1 MKINP
6 NFAEEITETQAE
18 TNKVRNRKTTEEV
31 SATKSSFLIRSISL
45 TNLQDNKHEKK
56 KEKKVCHCH
65 DEIEDTFKSL
75 QISVG

>member
-31 SATKSSFLIRSISL
+31 SATKSSFLIRLISL
-45 TNLQDNKHEKK
+45 KNLQHNKHEKK
-56 KEKKVCHCH
+56 KKKKYV
-65 DEIEDTFKSL
+65 IVMMK
-75 QISVG
+75 